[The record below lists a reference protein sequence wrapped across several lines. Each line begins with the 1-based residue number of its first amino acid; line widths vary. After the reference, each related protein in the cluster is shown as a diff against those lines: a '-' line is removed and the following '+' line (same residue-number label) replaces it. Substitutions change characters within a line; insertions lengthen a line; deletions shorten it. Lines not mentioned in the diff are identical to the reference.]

1 MNQYH
6 VLAAIAGILLPLQIA
21 FNNRL
26 TSFSG
31 NPLLAS
37 LISFSVGTVVL
48 LVYSI
53 SNFTMLQRSVQYVAQ
68 APWYAWL
75 GGVVGAFYVVS
86 TVVASPK
93 IGIAMFLAL
102 VIGGQLIMSMLI
114 DHFGWL
120 GMPEKQINLWRLAGL
135 ILIVAGVMLIKK

>member
-53 SNFTMLQRSVQYVAQ
+53 SNFTMLQRSVQYVTQ

-120 GMPEKQINLWRLAGL
+120 GMPEKQINVWRLAGL
-135 ILIVAGVMLIKK
+135 VLIVAGVMLIKK